1 MREHHVAV
9 VTETYPPEVNGV
21 ALTLAR
27 LVEGLRDRGH
37 TVSVVRPAQR
47 ADGAA
52 RAVRDELLVAGLP
65 LPGYPTLRF
74 GLPAG
79 RALRA
84 AWSRRQ
90 PDVAYVATEG
100 PLGWSALR
108 AAAALGIP
116 AFSGFHTNY
125 HAYLAYYRLGWLE
138 PMGLPY
144 LRWFH
149 NRSRGTIVAGPDL
162 RDRLDAAGVRNLHV
176 LGRGVDCRLFDPRR
190 RSAELRRSWG
200 AGEGDLVALHVGR
213 LASEK
218 NLPLVFSAYEA
229 MRRVDPSVRLVI
241 VGDGPLGA
249 MLARQHP
256 GARFCGL
263 RRGEDLAAHYASG
276 DVFLFPSETETFGNV
291 TLEAMASGLA
301 VVAYD
306 YAAARMHI
314 RDNESGV
321 LVPYGRAR
329 EFATAAACLVAATD
343 AAGRIGLEARAHA
356 VTVDWA
362 SVVARFEAILLGAAA
377 PHVVTAGMEEAYP

>member
-52 RAVRDELLVAGLP
+52 RAARDELLVAGLP

-74 GLPAG
+74 GLPAA
-79 RALRA
+79 RTLRA
-84 AWSRRQ
+84 AWGRRR
-90 PDVAYVATEG
+90 PDVVYVATEG

-138 PMGLPY
+138 PIGLPY

-149 NRSRGTIVAGPDL
+149 NCSRGTIVAGPDL

-190 RSAELRRSWG
+190 RSPELRRSWG

-213 LASEK
+213 LAPEK

-301 VVAYD
+301 LVAYD
-306 YAAARMHI
+306 YAAARMHV

-329 EFATAAACLVAATD
+329 EFATAAACLVAATG
-343 AAGRIGLEARAHA
+343 AAARIGREARAHA
-356 VTVDWA
+356 VTVDWP
-362 SVVARFEAILLGAAA
+362 SVVARFEAILLGVAA
-377 PHVVTAGMEEAYP
+377 PHAVTAGMEEAYP